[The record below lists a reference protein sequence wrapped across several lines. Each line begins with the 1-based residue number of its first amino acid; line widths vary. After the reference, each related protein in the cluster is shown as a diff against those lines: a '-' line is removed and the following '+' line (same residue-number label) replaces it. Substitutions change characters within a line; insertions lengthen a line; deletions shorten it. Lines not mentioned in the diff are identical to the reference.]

1 MAVTNPLANGA
12 SYEVVATVTRT
23 STSTSNVDIS
33 SNEVTID
40 TNPPAI
46 AITSI
51 TVDSGTNTSDFKT
64 NDTTLVY
71 TGTAETNSTVL
82 VTLRDSQNIV
92 VFSSSV
98 IASSGNWS
106 LDRTGFA
113 LPGGT
118 YTLNATAMDAAGN
131 SSAANQ
137 TIIVD
142 LTDPIIAITS
152 GRSTNSSTPFIT
164 GTTDLPVGS
173 IITVKVDP
181 DNDGNYLN
189 ATTYTTTVQAGGL
202 WSVQATT
209 VITGTV
215 GVMVSGTDEVG
226 NTTTATQPLTLNI
239 NIPVIIITE
248 PLDSN
253 GNSNGILDAI
263 EDNSVVISGTSA
275 NVPDGGSITVT
286 ITDGTSSITDTAIV
300 SNNSWSLSALNLSS
314 LANGT
319 IFVTADYLDGS
330 GNFYSDTA
338 SILHDKT
345 AGGAISID
353 SISQDTGVIA
363 DFITNDQTLVFTG
376 STTAAASV
384 TVVIKDSNSVTVQTF
399 SGITANSSG
408 TWTTPTSITLSAGD
422 YTIEATT
429 GSTTVTQAFTID
441 LTAPSVPTVTTLTTT
456 SNTPLITGTVSL
468 AAGDVLRVTVDGIT
482 YSVGTNLT
490 VNSGTWSLQIPGANA
505 LQGGTYSV
513 TATVTD
519 VAGNISTDSTTN
531 ELIVN
536 TVNPS
541 PIVTTS
547 SGTTPFTE
555 ANNTTSTPVIVDS
568 GITVT
573 DPDSLT
579 LTSATVTISGGYQAG
594 QDILGFVNDGST
606 MGNISGSYSS
616 GVLLLTSSS
625 STATVAEWQSAL
637 RAVTYT
643 NSSETPNTSTR
654 TISFVVNDGTND
666 SNTATQQVSITA
678 TNDTPIVTTSNGTT
692 SFTEGNNTT
701 STPVVV
707 DSGITVTDADNTTLA
722 SATVSITTN
731 FQSSEDVLGLVL
743 NSSTMG
749 NISAS
754 YNSSTGVLT
763 LTGPATVAEWQSAL
777 RAVTYTNSS
786 ETPNTSTRTI
796 SFVVNDGTNDSNT
809 ATQQVS
815 ITATN
820 DTPTVANA
828 IPNQNATEDT
838 LFSYQFAANTFSDVD
853 VGDTL
858 TYSAQLNGGGS
869 LPNWLSFDPTTRTF
883 SGTPSNSDVGTI
895 SITVTAN
902 DGNGGTVS
910 DTFDIVVANI
920 PDVINVTSSTSD
932 GYYKAGDLVNVL
944 VQFDESVII
953 NTTGGTPYL
962 VLETG
967 TTDRNATYASGSG
980 SSIFTFTYTVQSG
993 DTTQDLDYV
1002 SSSSLILNGGTI
1014 QNSNARNAVLTLANP
1029 GTAGSLGANKAIVID
1044 TTPPSVGPIDITSG
1058 TDSGVDDT
1066 ITNHGNPV
1074 ITFTGEVGLTIT
1086 LAGPNNQL
1094 LNSSQYT
1101 VAYDNTTST
1110 YTVTLVDATLNTGGI
1125 NDPFGTYSGS
1135 NLTGNAANALDGLY
1149 TIKAADLAGNQANVG
1164 TFTIDTTPAGTSP
1177 GLGPI
1182 DITSGTDSG
1191 VDDTITNHGNPVITF
1206 TGEVGLTITLA
1217 GPNNQLLNSSQY
1229 TVAYDNTTSTYT
1241 VTLVDATLNTGGIND
1256 PFGTYSGSNL
1266 TGNAANALDGLYTIK
1281 AADLA
1286 GNQTNVGTFTIDTTP
1301 PSVGPIDITSGT
1313 DSGVDDTIT
1322 KNGNPVITFTGES
1335 GLTITL
1341 AGPNNQLL
1349 NSSQYTVTYDNTTS
1363 TYTVTLVDANLT
1375 TNGNDPFGT
1384 YSGSNPTGNAVN
1396 EADGLYTIKAADLAG
1411 NQTNVGTFTID
1422 TTKPSVTI
1430 TSSVASLNLSAST
1443 ILTIT
1448 FSEIPMGFALGDLTV
1463 TSGSVSSLTPTNDPK
1478 VFTANYT
1485 APNASVGSETISIT
1499 NASYADQ
1506 AGNNGG
1512 GFSLNQQI
1520 AVTPPSTT
1528 PSVTISSDKLNLEF
1542 RQTAIIT
1549 FTFSDTP
1556 SGFDLG
1562 DVNLA
1567 GGTLDNLAVDPTNP
1581 RVYTAKFT
1589 PSIDFIGDGLIF
1601 VANGRFTDSVGNL
1614 GTGGSINPAITI
1626 FNKIRGFSATGDNSS
1641 NVGQNI
1647 GNMNLGSGTS
1657 VVLYDPATGK
1667 SGGNVVPFE
1676 GYTGQVRISRAD
1688 TNGDNR
1694 IDLVVSP
1701 DAGFAPVVK
1710 IIDSANG
1717 NTLSEFS
1724 AYDRNFTGGL
1734 YVSVAD
1740 VNNDGFAEIV
1750 TGAGAGGGPHVKV
1763 FDGRTHS
1770 EMASFFAYDVNF
1782 RGGVSVATFDF
1793 NNDGILDIVTGA
1805 GPGGS
1810 PHVKVFDGSTMGLI
1824 KEFMAYDL
1832 NFRGG
1837 VFVAAGD
1844 FMSDGRYEIIT
1855 GAGAGGGPH
1864 VKIWDYETL
1873 NLVAERMA
1881 YDNYTYASGLVV
1893 DILFSGGVRVGLA
1906 DGNDDGITDLIV
1918 GAGPNGGPHV
1928 KVLAGF
1934 NLEVIR
1940 NFFSGEKTDTRGV
1953 FVGQ

>member
-606 MGNISGSYSS
+606 MGDISGSYSS

-625 STATVAEWQSAL
+625 ST
-637 RAVTYT
+637 
-643 NSSETPNTSTR
+643 
-654 TISFVVNDGTND
+654 
-666 SNTATQQVSITA
+666 
-678 TNDTPIVTTSNGTT
+678 
-692 SFTEGNNTT
+692 
-701 STPVVV
+701 
-707 DSGITVTDADNTTLA
+707 
-722 SATVSITTN
+722 
-731 FQSSEDVLGLVL
+731 
-743 NSSTMG
+743 
-749 NISAS
+749 
-754 YNSSTGVLT
+754 
-763 LTGPATVAEWQSAL
+763 ATVAEWQSAL

-1044 TTPPSVGPIDITSG
+1044 TTPPSV
-1058 TDSGVDDT
+1058 
-1066 ITNHGNPV
+1066 
-1074 ITFTGEVGLTIT
+1074 
-1086 LAGPNNQL
+1086 
-1094 LNSSQYT
+1094 
-1101 VAYDNTTST
+1101 
-1110 YTVTLVDATLNTGGI
+1110 
-1125 NDPFGTYSGS
+1125 
-1135 NLTGNAANALDGLY
+1135 
-1149 TIKAADLAGNQANVG
+1149 
-1164 TFTIDTTPAGTSP
+1164 
-1177 GLGPI
+1177 GPI

>member
-625 STATVAEWQSAL
+625 ST
-637 RAVTYT
+637 
-643 NSSETPNTSTR
+643 
-654 TISFVVNDGTND
+654 
-666 SNTATQQVSITA
+666 
-678 TNDTPIVTTSNGTT
+678 
-692 SFTEGNNTT
+692 
-701 STPVVV
+701 
-707 DSGITVTDADNTTLA
+707 
-722 SATVSITTN
+722 
-731 FQSSEDVLGLVL
+731 
-743 NSSTMG
+743 
-749 NISAS
+749 
-754 YNSSTGVLT
+754 
-763 LTGPATVAEWQSAL
+763 ATVAEWQSAL

>member
-606 MGNISGSYSS
+606 MGDISGSYSS

-625 STATVAEWQSAL
+625 ST
-637 RAVTYT
+637 
-643 NSSETPNTSTR
+643 
-654 TISFVVNDGTND
+654 
-666 SNTATQQVSITA
+666 
-678 TNDTPIVTTSNGTT
+678 
-692 SFTEGNNTT
+692 
-701 STPVVV
+701 
-707 DSGITVTDADNTTLA
+707 
-722 SATVSITTN
+722 
-731 FQSSEDVLGLVL
+731 
-743 NSSTMG
+743 
-749 NISAS
+749 
-754 YNSSTGVLT
+754 
-763 LTGPATVAEWQSAL
+763 ATVAEWQSAL

-1149 TIKAADLAGNQANVG
+1149 TIKAADLAGNQ
-1164 TFTIDTTPAGTSP
+1164 
-1177 GLGPI
+1177 
-1182 DITSGTDSG
+1182 
-1191 VDDTITNHGNPVITF
+1191 
-1206 TGEVGLTITLA
+1206 
-1217 GPNNQLLNSSQY
+1217 
-1229 TVAYDNTTSTYT
+1229 
-1241 VTLVDATLNTGGIND
+1241 
-1256 PFGTYSGSNL
+1256 
-1266 TGNAANALDGLYTIK
+1266 
-1281 AADLA
+1281 
-1286 GNQTNVGTFTIDTTP
+1286 TNVGTFTIDTTP

-1375 TNGNDPFGT
+1375 TNVNDPFGT
-1384 YSGSNPTGNAVN
+1384 YSGSNLTGNAAN
-1396 EADGLYTIKAADLAG
+1396 ALDGLYTIKAADLAG